1 MQRRTEC
8 RPVERCAL
16 RGHRSSFLRKTCS
29 ATIYPVGVYVK
40 TNRAKQSRPSSC
52 PYSPECV
59 EKGFSEVRTQP
70 AHVPSAS
77 ECVGWL
83 PCVPSTGLGRLPHPP
98 GDDEKPDAP
107 RKHQG

>member
-1 MQRRTEC
+1 MPIVYKLVFAWLSPAPEGLPRPRVGQRTVWELGFLMYTR
-8 RPVERCAL
+8 RDLYIRK
-16 RGHRSSFLRKTCS
+16 RRSK
-29 ATIYPVGVYVK
+29 
-40 TNRAKQSRPSSC
+40 
-52 PYSPECV
+52 
-59 EKGFSEVRTQP
+59 FSEVRTQP